1 MSPAIHVGHTG
12 QSDGGGDDGGDDVGD
27 GVGGVGDG
35 DQGIYI
41 KHIQPTIYV
50 IHQGNIKFTE
60 CFKNKSFK
68 RFVFLKNSTQPLI
81 LGGSSFR
88 TLPRQP
94 PEATKLG

>member
-50 IHQGNIKFTE
+50 IRQGNIKFTE
-60 CFKNKSFK
+60 CFKNKS
-68 RFVFLKNSTQPLI
+68 STDLC
-81 LGGSSFR
+81 S
-88 TLPRQP
+88 
-94 PEATKLG
+94 